1 MYMEKI
7 IDEKK
12 IFDCLS
18 KTGRPSSAAFEAA
31 LEKGLL
37 KKGLS
42 LEETAT
48 LINTTDPKLIKKIFE
63 VASRIKDEIYGE
75 RLVLFAPLYISDY
88 CINDCEYCNFHEKNR
103 ELVRRK
109 LTREEIA
116 LETKCLIDMGH
127 KRVLVE
133 FGEDPDRNS
142 IDYICESIHTI
153 YSVKSGGNSIRRL
166 NVNIAATTTEDYRRL
181 KAEKIGTYQLFQETY
196 HRKTYEEVHKG
207 GPKADYDRQLTAHAR
222 AFEAGID
229 DLGIGVLFGLYD
241 WRFEVMALVSH
252 AQWMD
257 KKLGVGPHT
266 ISVPRFQPAP
276 TVTYRPKHI
285 VSDED
290 FLKLIAILRIA
301 VPYTGMILSTRE
313 TPEIRARA
321 FKLGI
326 SQASAASITTTGGYS
341 KIPLFCPPKA
351 DPPLADTE
359 GKGEV
364 DLPHLT
370 SPYKGEEA
378 DRDSQFTIH
387 DTRSLNEVVK
397 AAVADGL
404 IPSFC
409 TACYRTGR
417 TGEAFMG
424 LAKEGDI
431 HKFCRPNA
439 LLTFAEYLEDYAD
452 GELKKEGGDLINQFI
467 SQIAEAHIKE
477 ETKRRLAEVR
487 SGKRDLYF

>member
-1 MYMEKI
+1 MI
-7 IDEKK
+7 VNEKK
-12 IFDCLS
+12 ILDVLS
-18 KTGRPSSAAFEAA
+18 KADEPSSAVVEAA
-31 LEKGLL
+31 LQKGLR

-42 LEETAT
+42 LEEVAV
-48 LINTTDPKLIKKIFE
+48 LINTTDTKLTQKIFKA
-63 VASRIKDEIYGE
+63 ASRIKDEIYGE
-75 RLVLFAPLYISDY
+75 RLVLFAPLYVSDY
-88 CINDCEYCNFHEKNR
+88 CINDCAYCNFHEKNR
-103 ELVRRK
+103 DLARRK
-109 LTREEIA
+109 LTRGEIA
-116 LETKCLIDMGH
+116 AETKCLIDMGH

-133 FGEDPDRNS
+133 FGEDPDHNS
-142 IDYICESIHTI
+142 IDYICDAIRTI
-153 YSVKSGGNSIRRL
+153 YSVQSGRGNIRRL
-166 NVNIAATTTEDYRRL
+166 NVNIAATTTENYKRL

-196 HRKTYEEVHKG
+196 HRETYVEVHKG
-207 GPKADYDRQLTAHAR
+207 GPKADYDRQLTAHTR

-257 KKLGVGPHT
+257 KNLGVGPHT

-341 KIPLFCPPKA
+341 KIPLFCK
-351 DPPLADTE
+351 E

-370 SPYKGEEA
+370 SPYPSTLLRAGKGEEA

-404 IPSFC
+404 MPSFC

-431 HKFCRPNA
+431 HAFCRPNA
-439 LLTFAEYLEDYAD
+439 LLTFAEYLEDYGDIEA
-452 GELKKEGGDLINQFI
+452 KKAGAVLIGRYLNEI
-467 SQIAEAHIKE
+467 SNTRLKE
-477 ETKRRLAEVR
+477 ETEKRLKEIQ
-487 SGKRDLYF
+487 SGKHDLYF